1 MKIIRDSRV
10 PFAVKGGG
18 HSMNPGF
25 SSTIG
30 VHIAMRRFST
40 TTFHQDS
47 QTVDVGSGQ
56 IWDDVYQALQ
66 PYNISVLGGR
76 VTGVGVG
83 GFTLGGGY
91 GWKSSQYGLT
101 IDTILEYEV
110 KFSHLI
116 EKNSFLELTP

>member
-1 MKIIRDSRV
+1 MIIIRDNRV

-40 TTFHQDS
+40 TTFHPEIQA
-47 QTVDVGSGQ
+47 VDIGSGQ
-56 IWDDVYQALQ
+56 IWDDVYHALQ
-66 PYNISVLGGR
+66 PYNVSVLGGR

-101 IDTILEYEV
+101 IDTVLEYEV
-110 KFSHLI
+110 
-116 EKNSFLELTP
+116 EVSF